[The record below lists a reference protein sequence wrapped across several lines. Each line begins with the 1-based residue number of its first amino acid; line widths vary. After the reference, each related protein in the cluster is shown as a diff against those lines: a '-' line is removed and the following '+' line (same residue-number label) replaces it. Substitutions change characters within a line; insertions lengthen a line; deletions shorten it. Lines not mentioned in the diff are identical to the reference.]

1 MAVRSIVGAN
11 KARNGNFELSPG
23 NIPMTNSLGRWIDG
37 TASGSLVNDTY
48 GWWQITGV
56 GSVAGSFDNSYKHS
70 GSNSLKID
78 LNATGRGRVM
88 SAPFETTTT
97 KDLVTK
103 YGIPIK
109 ANTSYTLNAYVASV
123 NAIAGI
129 GRVILQQ
136 YDINGTLLSSTNTT
150 LLPAGTNDWTLL
162 TVTLTTNAAAAYAVI
177 NCNCNT
183 AGQAQTYWFDD
194 IYFNKTIP
202 DTRTTTTSRTL
213 ASNRVLTRDMG
224 TALSFDGGVGNFVDI
239 PDAGIPVSS
248 LQNGFTVAAWIKPK
262 TPGSGGTGQIMDKS
276 TGTNGLNGFRF
287 STNSVSGTADSTGR
301 VVATGPSGSS
311 RFSADGSIKWN
322 VPSLAVVSV
331 TSAGVITMYVN
342 GVVSGTPGATG
353 ALSGMTATT
362 PMRFGNRA
370 GATDRAF
377 NGIMDE
383 PRIWTRALTATEVAN
398 MYFNNAIP
406 RNGLVGEWLFN
417 ETTGTTA
424 LDSSGNGNNGTITG
438 ATYTTDTP
446 LRTRNSV

>member
-23 NIPMTNSLGRWIDG
+23 NTPMTNSLGRWIDG

-97 KDLVTK
+97 KDLITK

-109 ANTSYTLNAYVASV
+109 ANTSYILNAYVASV

-162 TVTLTTNAAAAYAVI
+162 TLTLTTNAAAAYAVI

-194 IYFNKTIP
+194 IYFNKTVP

-224 TALSFDGGVGNFVDI
+224 TALSFGASNTDKVRLFNTSNQIWNGNTDVTI
-239 PDAGIPVSS
+239 E
-248 LQNGFTVAAWIKPK
+248 QWIKP
-262 TPGSGGTGQIMDKS
+262 TAFGASYTFSHPDTVGNNRTYIS
-276 TGTNGLNGFRF
+276 T
-287 STNSVSGTADSTGR
+287 DSTGKLTCTASSPLIDTGVTMVKNR
-301 VVATGPSGSS
+301 WYHVVFVKDRT
-311 RFSADGSIKWN
+311 N
-322 VPSLAVVSV
+322 SLYWVV
-331 TSAGVITMYVN
+331 VN
-342 GVVSGTPGATG
+342 GVAVKTATAYTPGTAAGTDIFIG
-353 ALSGMTATT
+353 NQSNASTQAWNGVIKGTSLFTRTMSISEAQQRYYSNVLSRTNLA
-362 PMRFGNRA
+362 
-370 GATDRAF
+370 
-377 NGIMDE
+377 
-383 PRIWTRALTATEVAN
+383 
-398 MYFNNAIP
+398 
-406 RNGLVGEWLFN
+406 GEWLFN

-438 ATYTTDTP
+438 AKYTTDAA
-446 LRTRNSV
+446 LRARSLA